1 VQAYLALRRAAG
13 FEMSNAG
20 YLLAR
25 LCRFAV
31 ERGHRLGQPSPI
43 RDQRDERLKPFVDLR
58 GTFALK
64 IGAANCRPAF
74 TSQRDNGMWRA
85 RYFGSSRLAAAAFA
99 RSS

>member
-25 LCRFAV
+25 LFRFAV

-64 IGAANCRPAF
+64 IGAANCRPAL
-74 TSQRDNGMWRA
+74 DNGMWRVPA
-85 RYFGSSRLAAAAFA
+85 ISVIRDWLR
-99 RSS
+99 

>member
-1 VQAYLALRRAAG
+1 
-13 FEMSNAG
+13 MSNAG

-64 IGAANCRPAF
+64 IGAANCPPAF
-74 TSQRDNGMWRA
+74 ASQRDVAGA
-85 RYFGSSRLAAAAFA
+85 RYFGKSRLAAAAFA